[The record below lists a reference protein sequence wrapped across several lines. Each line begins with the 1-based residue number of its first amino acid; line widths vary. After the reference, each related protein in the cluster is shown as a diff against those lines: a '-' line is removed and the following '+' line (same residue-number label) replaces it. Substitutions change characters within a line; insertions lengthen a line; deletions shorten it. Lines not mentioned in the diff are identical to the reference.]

1 MITRDK
7 VKMPGQGRLEQCK
20 ITAET
25 DRFLVRKCI
34 EGTGEEE
41 GFRAEGAG
49 IRDRAA
55 NISH

>member
-1 MITRDK
+1 
-7 VKMPGQGRLEQCK
+7 MPGQGRLEQCK

-25 DRFLVRKCI
+25 DGFLVRKCI

-49 IRDRAA
+49 IQDRAA